1 MVNRTSTAFR
11 ATCKR
16 KKNIVSSF
24 SLHNHLLQHILTRYG
39 RNEGSSVVTADQELL
54 VQFSKG
60 KKPRQGSSD
69 SAERMGN

>member
-16 KKNIVSSF
+16 KKIYSIIIFFTQPFASAYPNKTW
-24 SLHNHLLQHILTRYG
+24 QKRGLTTR
-39 RNEGSSVVTADQELL
+39 VVTADQELL

-60 KKPRQGSSD
+60 KKPRQGS
-69 SAERMGN
+69 